1 MTPEQGSALTIG
13 AAAKITGSWQES
25 PVKKAQQKEL
35 LATDVKLLAESDPGT
50 YPLQKKSHTFEYLRT
65 IPHLRL
71 RSSTSR
77 SILQLRSTAL
87 SQISTYFTENSFTQ
101 VQPPILTSSDCEGAG
116 EVFAVTA
123 SDRKPFFSDP
133 VYLTVSSQLHLEAVA
148 LAMSKVWCMSP
159 TFRAEKSDTARHLN
173 EFYMLEAE
181 MAFVENGIEDVMKV
195 VEGVIKSIVQGL
207 VNNEVLKKDLLIR
220 RSDDVGLLEPEQLEK
235 RWDGIINMPWRRVTY
250 TKAIETL
257 KQAVKRGED
266 YKARMSSSLNPNS
279 KGALEVQVPWD
290 EGAEFKFPVEWGMNL
305 QSEHEKYLAYAVGGG
320 APVFITDYPKQLKP
334 FYMLPN
340 SNGNKDEEG
349 RETVACFDLLLP
361 QVGEIVGGSMRENR
375 YDMLEGEMKRRG
387 MSEESIQQLG
397 WYLELRKWGCA
408 PLGGFGIGFDRLL
421 AYLAGVENIRE
432 TVAFPRWFDRCH
444 VKQSTTRLSTTIYIS
459 PAVMFLPPEIL
470 LSILEELKTD
480 RSTLHNLRL
489 VDKYFCQVA
498 TDILFGD
505 FSVHYGFRHSVPQMK
520 AIIKSPGLQ
529 PYIRSLHLPSES
541 FFPIARNFKL
551 REGGGY
557 RFPWSRDLSKEVNPP
572 ARRHCYEQQ
581 ADSKGYRGYLEV
593 PTNRNATF
601 SFGVKRYQNEY
612 DKYTKTLTQF
622 LKTCVNLRA
631 IHITTGLGYEAER
644 SEVWC
649 RMIGSRVFPIL
660 VEQGIKRLDMSLAS
674 GDCLFKILHQ
684 YGQDTANGPKLK
696 QRPMELLPTQYTQ
709 HNITS
714 LTLSCMYLSEEMFN
728 NFKSSILSMQ
738 LLTNLTLDTVALS
751 TSAEFQVDEYPE
763 RKLPKAMSSPSPP
776 EASASQFCLFDSSGD
791 LVNPFGSTYSPQI
804 NFDFDSFL
812 NPRLRTITAYELK
825 NFHSLWKA
833 FFAMLQERLTE
844 LAEFSFK
851 RLIYTPPRPIGGRSA
866 LLIIPVQDRE
876 DYNRR
881 DFQKFA
887 RGTYDM
893 ELISTLENDYL
904 ALESLRKEVNERRH
918 KRGLAELKCESKSEG
933 FGKANS
939 ENDFGRLSE
948 DIPGFEH
955 QTKNKRI
962 ILLSYDSLWSD
973 ISLKGPIRDME
984 LQYWTVW

>member
-1 MTPEQGSALTIG
+1 MSARPRLASLVRLGARNSRTQTLCRRCLDKNVRLLSTGRILRQESNDNGSSGESTATQTANALPTTVRELLLTQNDIKDQAAIKGWVQTIRKQKGVCFATVTDGSTAQTVQVVMTPEQGSALTIG

-432 TVAFPRWFDRCH
+432 TVAFPRWFDRC
-444 VKQSTTRLSTTIYIS
+444 L
-459 PAVMFLPPEIL
+459 
-470 LSILEELKTD
+470 
-480 RSTLHNLRL
+480 
-489 VDKYFCQVA
+489 C
-498 TDILFGD
+498 
-505 FSVHYGFRHSVPQMK
+505 
-520 AIIKSPGLQ
+520 
-529 PYIRSLHLPSES
+529 
-541 FFPIARNFKL
+541 
-551 REGGGY
+551 
-557 RFPWSRDLSKEVNPP
+557 
-572 ARRHCYEQQ
+572 
-581 ADSKGYRGYLEV
+581 
-593 PTNRNATF
+593 
-601 SFGVKRYQNEY
+601 
-612 DKYTKTLTQF
+612 
-622 LKTCVNLRA
+622 
-631 IHITTGLGYEAER
+631 
-644 SEVWC
+644 
-649 RMIGSRVFPIL
+649 
-660 VEQGIKRLDMSLAS
+660 
-674 GDCLFKILHQ
+674 
-684 YGQDTANGPKLK
+684 
-696 QRPMELLPTQYTQ
+696 
-709 HNITS
+709 
-714 LTLSCMYLSEEMFN
+714 
-728 NFKSSILSMQ
+728 
-738 LLTNLTLDTVALS
+738 
-751 TSAEFQVDEYPE
+751 
-763 RKLPKAMSSPSPP
+763 
-776 EASASQFCLFDSSGD
+776 
-791 LVNPFGSTYSPQI
+791 
-804 NFDFDSFL
+804 
-812 NPRLRTITAYELK
+812 
-825 NFHSLWKA
+825 
-833 FFAMLQERLTE
+833 
-844 LAEFSFK
+844 
-851 RLIYTPPRPIGGRSA
+851 
-866 LLIIPVQDRE
+866 
-876 DYNRR
+876 
-881 DFQKFA
+881 
-887 RGTYDM
+887 
-893 ELISTLENDYL
+893 
-904 ALESLRKEVNERRH
+904 
-918 KRGLAELKCESKSEG
+918 
-933 FGKANS
+933 
-939 ENDFGRLSE
+939 
-948 DIPGFEH
+948 
-955 QTKNKRI
+955 
-962 ILLSYDSLWSD
+962 
-973 ISLKGPIRDME
+973 
-984 LQYWTVW
+984 

>member
-1 MTPEQGSALTIG
+1 MG
-13 AAAKITGSWQES
+13 
-25 PVKKAQQKEL
+25 
-35 LATDVKLLAESDPGT
+35 
-50 YPLQKKSHTFEYLRT
+50 
-65 IPHLRL
+65 
-71 RSSTSR
+71 
-77 SILQLRSTAL
+77 
-87 SQISTYFTENSFTQ
+87 
-101 VQPPILTSSDCEGAG
+101 
-116 EVFAVTA
+116 
-123 SDRKPFFSDP
+123 
-133 VYLTVSSQLHLEAVA
+133 
-148 LAMSKVWCMSP
+148 
-159 TFRAEKSDTARHLN
+159 
-173 EFYMLEAE
+173 
-181 MAFVENGIEDVMKV
+181 
-195 VEGVIKSIVQGL
+195 
-207 VNNEVLKKDLLIR
+207 
-220 RSDDVGLLEPEQLEK
+220 
-235 RWDGIINMPWRRVTY
+235 
-250 TKAIETL
+250 
-257 KQAVKRGED
+257 
-266 YKARMSSSLNPNS
+266 
-279 KGALEVQVPWD
+279 
-290 EGAEFKFPVEWGMNL
+290 
-305 QSEHEKYLAYAVGGG
+305 
-320 APVFITDYPKQLKP
+320 
-334 FYMLPN
+334 
-340 SNGNKDEEG
+340 
-349 RETVACFDLLLP
+349 
-361 QVGEIVGGSMRENR
+361 
-375 YDMLEGEMKRRG
+375 
-387 MSEESIQQLG
+387 
-397 WYLELRKWGCA
+397 
-408 PLGGFGIGFDRLL
+408 
-421 AYLAGVENIRE
+421 
-432 TVAFPRWFDRCH
+432 
-444 VKQSTTRLSTTIYIS
+444 
-459 PAVMFLPPEIL
+459 
-470 LSILEELKTD
+470 
-480 RSTLHNLRL
+480 
-489 VDKYFCQVA
+489 
-498 TDILFGD
+498 
-505 FSVHYGFRHSVPQMK
+505 
-520 AIIKSPGLQ
+520 
-529 PYIRSLHLPSES
+529 
-541 FFPIARNFKL
+541 
-551 REGGGY
+551 
-557 RFPWSRDLSKEVNPP
+557 
-572 ARRHCYEQQ
+572 
-581 ADSKGYRGYLEV
+581 
-593 PTNRNATF
+593 
-601 SFGVKRYQNEY
+601 GVKRLNGFLS
-612 DKYTKTLTQF
+612 TLS
-622 LKTCVNLRA
+622 NL
-631 IHITTGLGYEAER
+631 TTYSMGNTE
-644 SEVWC
+644 
-649 RMIGSRVFPIL
+649 
-660 VEQGIKRLDMSLAS
+660 
-674 GDCLFKILHQ
+674 
-684 YGQDTANGPKLK
+684 LK